1 MKIIHVTSGMDPKAG
16 GVSQAIRTMI
26 KGLSNLGV
34 NNEVVCMGNMPEQGL
49 AEADNFT
56 IHYVGPGKTGWQ
68 FNTKMLEWLKLN
80 TTAYDIVL
88 VHGLWLYHSYA
99 VYRAFKNQGD
109 ETPKIFVMPHGML
122 DPWFQKAKGR
132 KIKAIRNWIF
142 WKLIENRI
150 VHKADGLLFT
160 CETEKLLARKTFSP
174 YHPKSE
180 KVVGLGVDVPPVA
193 TAKMEQAFLEKCPL
207 GNRDK
212 FLLFIG
218 RIHEKKGVELLV
230 RSYLALKSEGY
241 GLPQL
246 VIAGPGLE
254 TPYGQH
260 IKKLA
265 AKDKAI
271 FFPGML
277 TGNAKWGA
285 FYGSEAFIL
294 PSHQENFGIAVV
306 EALACNKPVL
316 ITDQV
321 NIWREIKSNH
331 GGMIE
336 NDTLEGVK
344 RLLKRW
350 AKLSPV
356 EKKNMSEKAGK
367 VYTEY
372 FSTSQAAIKLFE
384 AVFQQHTPDN
394 EYITPSPQKIK
405 NIRLEV

>member
-34 NNEVVCMGNMPEQGL
+34 NNEVVCMGDASENEQ
-49 AEADNFT
+49 AEPDHFQ
-56 IHYVGPGKTGWQ
+56 IHYAGPGKTPWQ
-68 FNTKMLEWLKLN
+68 FNTEMVKWLKLN
-80 TTAYDIVL
+80 TTSYDIVV

-99 VYRAFKNQGD
+99 VYQAFKKRGG
-109 ETPKIFVMPHGML
+109 ESPKIFVMPHGML

-132 KIKAIRNWIF
+132 EIKAIRNWIF
-142 WKLIENRI
+142 WKLAEQKI
-150 VHKADGLLFT
+150 VHKADGLFFT
-160 CETEKLLARKTFSP
+160 CETEKLLAKKTFSP
-174 YHPKSE
+174 YNPKSE
-180 KVVGLGVDVPPVA
+180 TVVGLGVDMPPVA
-193 TAKMEQAFLEKCPL
+193 TVEMKKDFYDKCKL
-207 GNRDK
+207 DSRNNY
-212 FLLFIG
+212 LLFIG
-218 RIHEKKGVELLV
+218 RIHEKKGVELLI
-230 RSYLALKSEGY
+230 RSYQALKSEGY

-246 VIAGPGLE
+246 VIAGPGLD

-265 AKDKAI
+265 GKDKTI

-285 FYGSEAFIL
+285 FYGCEAFIL

-356 EKKNMSEKAGK
+356 EKKIMSDKAGK
-367 VYTEY
+367 VYNEN

-384 AVFQQHTPDN
+384 AIFYQHTPN
-394 EYITPSPQKIK
+394 TEYTIPNPQNKK
-405 NIRLEV
+405 NFRLEV